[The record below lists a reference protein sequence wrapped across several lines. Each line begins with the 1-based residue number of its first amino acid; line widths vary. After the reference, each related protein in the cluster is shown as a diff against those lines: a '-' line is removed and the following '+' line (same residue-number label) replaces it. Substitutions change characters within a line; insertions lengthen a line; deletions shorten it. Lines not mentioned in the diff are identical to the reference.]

1 MSPATEVADQQRAFL
16 REYYGQTLQKTEDLT
31 EQACCVESTFR
42 RHASTIALLPDE
54 VVTRHYGCGCPIP
67 EDDLTGLTCL
77 DLGSGAGVDA
87 FLLARLVGSK
97 GHVHGLDM
105 TDEQLDV
112 ARRNAP
118 AVAKAFG
125 HCKPNTTFHK
135 GMIETAEPIESNSV
149 DLVISDCV
157 VNLSPRKDL
166 VFQTIHRVLKD
177 GGELY
182 ISDIVADRRI
192 PDEIAN
198 DPRLH
203 AECLGGALYE
213 HDLYDLLAE
222 TGFVDTRVV
231 ERRVLQTEVLG
242 QPIVFSSITIRAQK
256 FATPLDRRCEDYGQF
271 ATYTGA
277 FSRTP
282 ARFHYDDS
290 HVFER
295 DRPTPVCRNTARM
308 LSETRL
314 ARGFR
319 VTEPVQHFGLFQR
332 GPRAAPSNGESPAPG
347 NPKPAAVVKAASS
360 EAKDGP
366 SSTPCC

>member
-1 MSPATEVADQQRAFL
+1 MNAATEVANQQRTFL
-16 REYYGQTLQKTEDLT
+16 REYYGKTLQKTEDLT

-42 RHASTIALLPDE
+42 RHADTIALIPDE
-54 VVTRHYGCGCPIP
+54 VVSRHYGCGCPIP
-67 EDDLTGLTCL
+67 EDDLEGMVCL

-87 FLLARLVGSK
+87 FLLARLVGPK
-97 GHVHGLDM
+97 GHVHGIDM

-125 HCKPNTTFHK
+125 YDEPNTTFHK
-135 GMIETAEPIESNSV
+135 GFIESAESIESASV

-157 VNLSPRKDL
+157 INLSPRKDL
-166 VFQTIHRVLKD
+166 VFQAIHRVLKE

-192 PDEIAN
+192 PEEIAN

-213 HDLYDLLAE
+213 HDLYDLLKD
-222 TGFVDTRVV
+222 TGFADPRVV
-231 ERRVLQTEVLG
+231 ERRVLQTDVIG
-242 QPIVFSSITIRAQK
+242 HPISFSSITVRAQK
-256 FATPLDRRCEDYGQF
+256 FATPLDRRCEDYGQT

-277 FSRTP
+277 FPRSP
-282 ARFHYDDS
+282 ARYVFDDH

-295 DRPTPVCRNTARM
+295 DRPTAVCQNTARM

-314 ARGFR
+314 GRGFR
-319 VTEPVQHFGLFQR
+319 VTEPVKHFGLFPC
-332 GPRAAPSNGESPAPG
+332 GPAP
-347 NPKPAAVVKAASS
+347 ASASEASS
-360 EAKDGP
+360 GVD
-366 SSTPCC
+366 CC